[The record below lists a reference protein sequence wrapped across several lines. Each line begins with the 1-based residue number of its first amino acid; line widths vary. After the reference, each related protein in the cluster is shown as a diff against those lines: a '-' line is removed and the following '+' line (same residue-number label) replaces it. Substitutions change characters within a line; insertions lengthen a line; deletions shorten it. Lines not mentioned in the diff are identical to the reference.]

1 MTNPFQAIIDEGK
14 ELIFL
19 GFFVVVC
26 LIILGALATIPG
38 ITPEAKAVAEQ
49 GQQTISWLWIF
60 YLGLP
65 SVGLIVGIVI
75 WVVKKTE
82 NQSSFY

>member
-1 MTNPFQAIIDEGK
+1 MTNPFQAILDEGK
-14 ELIFL
+14 ELIVL
-19 GFFVVVC
+19 GFFVIIC
-26 LIILGALATIPG
+26 LIILGTLITIPG

-49 GQQTISWLWIF
+49 GQQTISWLWMF

-65 SVGLIVGIVI
+65 SVGVIVAIVI

-82 NQSSFY
+82 NQNSFY